1 MSPHI
6 PLPQTYRNC
15 ILFCTQC
22 KWHWTNIILYCF
34 RNNWIFQHFL
44 LNSFWN
50 FTTSQQVREHNHN
63 CIQVNPICNLFDCFV
78 SWLFV
83 SCVQACAAFCW
94 KFRVQILYI
103 GKVTFSTLDWSIPTH
118 FANLPFVIASKMI
131 CARVDINTN
140 PMFQYFLRIL
150 GKKYFDMCPLGTKQ
164 RIPNSLFKLSLHKR
178 IFLTN
183 VGKPSRP
190 FKFQHLIWQ
199 ARNIFYNNVHK
210 TKKQKTVCSSF
221 SATGL
226 IRYVEMVKRIFMS
239 SKHWLTGVN
248 IPPANKN
255 RQCTAIITMGIKQE
269 QAQFTPDQNC
279 TNTICYSNDEE
290 ILHTTKILTTA
301 WINWE
306 RMPHHNWTSTKFQK
320 QTRSEFSVTIKKHWQ
335 FAQAQNSSN
344 WLNEPGEFGP
354 SWGEKMCNP
363 NEQDK

>member
-1 MSPHI
+1 MTLNKHNFILLQKQLDLPAFSAVSKSIQSATRLTALCPDCLSRVSKRVLHSAENFAFRYCTLVRSLFPRLIGVYQHI
-6 PLPQTYRNC
+6 
-15 ILFCTQC
+15 
-22 KWHWTNIILYCF
+22 
-34 RNNWIFQHFL
+34 
-44 LNSFWN
+44 
-50 FTTSQQVREHNHN
+50 SQ
-63 CIQVNPICNLFDCFV
+63 IYL
-78 SWLFV
+78 
-83 SCVQACAAFCW
+83 
-94 KFRVQILYI
+94 
-103 GKVTFSTLDWSIPTH
+103 
-118 FANLPFVIASKMI
+118 IASKLI
-131 CARVDINTN
+131 CARVNINTN

-226 IRYVEMVKRIFMS
+226 IRYVEMVKRIFTS

-269 QAQFTPDQNC
+269 QAQFTPNQNS
-279 TNTICYSNDEE
+279 TTTICNPDDGRKFAIQLSK
-290 ILHTTKILTTA
+290 T
-301 WINWE
+301 
-306 RMPHHNWTSTKFQK
+306 NWTSTKFQK
-320 QTRSEFSVTIKKHWQ
+320 LLTNEENFPSRLKTLTICTSPK
-335 FAQAQNSSN
+335 F
-344 WLNEPGEFGP
+344 
-354 SWGEKMCNP
+354 
-363 NEQDK
+363 